1 MRAFE
6 FDDVQSGLL
15 LRSVPHPQPEEGQVI
30 IQVKAAGLCLLDL
43 FTLQDDQYGM
53 ILKRPIVLGHEI
65 AGIIVKL
72 GQGVSD
78 PKVGERVSLKAIGLG
93 YDGGYAEQAMAWV
106 DNLIRIPT
114 GVSFAQAVVAADSI
128 STAYHAVITGGRDCA
143 GGTVAT
149 VGLGGLGFA
158 AIQIAALQGA
168 KVYGLEIDASK
179 LPLAQ
184 KLGAIECAG
193 GLGQCVNIA
202 CDTVDDFAGANITTL
217 TALNTAKSTVSI
229 GANLDELKEVLRLID
244 DGHLCPILEI
254 HFHSIPQGLER
265 LILGRV
271 TWRLFANPSV
281 NGFE

>member
-1 MRAFE
+1 
-6 FDDVQSGLL
+6 
-15 LRSVPHPQPEEGQVI
+15 
-30 IQVKAAGLCLLDL
+30 
-43 FTLQDDQYGM
+43 
-53 ILKRPIVLGHEI
+53 
-65 AGIIVKL
+65 
-72 GQGVSD
+72 
-78 PKVGERVSLKAIGLG
+78 
-93 YDGGYAEQAMAWV
+93 MAWV

-193 GLGQCVNIA
+193 GLGQFVNIA

-217 TALNTAKSTVSI
+217 TALNTAKSTGCVVDSKEHHLASI
-229 GANLDELKEVLRLID
+229 DRRKSR
-244 DGHLCPILEI
+244 
-254 HFHSIPQGLER
+254 
-265 LILGRV
+265 
-271 TWRLFANPSV
+271 
-281 NGFE
+281 